1 MISVV
6 RDANIRLGERVA
18 LFELG
23 AIGFMVLQMA
33 RLSGAELIIA
43 VDPLENRPHLALKHK
58 ADFVLDPNKQD
69 VSVKIR
75 EITDNGDLSPA

>member
-18 LFELG
+18 LFGLG

-33 RLSGAELIIA
+33 RLSGAQHQ
-43 VDPLENRPHLALKHK
+43 ENLCQNCGER
-58 ADFVLDPNKQD
+58 
-69 VSVKIR
+69 
-75 EITDNGDLSPA
+75 G